1 MGKKIIAWFNENRLS
16 REFGFKF
23 REKESYNYWKR
34 FPLLIL
40 MLKLYIFEQNLTH
53 LVQIHYESLCL
64 RMLVSY
70 SVRIEDASD
79 IDASKIISVGQKLFR
94 ACCLYDNN
102 IFPSMWCFS

>member
-1 MGKKIIAWFNENRLS
+1 MGKKIIAWFNENGLS
-16 REFGFKF
+16 RELGFKF
-23 REKESYNYWKR
+23 REEESYNYWKR

-53 LVQIHYESLCL
+53 LVQIYYESLCL
-64 RMLVSY
+64 CMLVSY

-79 IDASKIISVGQKLFR
+79 IDASKIISVGQKLFG

-102 IFPSMWCFS
+102 ISPSMWCFS